1 MRWPAARI
9 TAPDQRAT
17 TRLLVF
23 AALELVLALSIPFIL
38 IRGYHTLLSSNTG
51 TFVDSPTIDE
61 PGWSAL
67 VSATPLTAVVEVF
80 DGGISGAT
88 LIVPSGDVAVNDT
101 IAEGGG
107 TIVLI
112 PGDLLV
118 PSGSTT
124 GSAESAATT
133 MRLSDIAPAEAGD
146 ALAALLNIDLTSVEV
161 MDGGAWTAALS
172 GTVYE
177 LDNPD
182 PVPATAVAIDPDGGS
197 GTPAQLAFAV
207 GPVVVNGD
215 DAAVF
220 LGRPVDGGS
229 LLSVMPRRHQF
240 WSALLDQAPAGSNA
254 LASAVRGV
262 GSSGQVVELPTVT
275 ETAAPV
281 PDAIAIDAAAAEVLL
296 RDIVAFPSG
305 NRLEIRVV
313 DRTGDADLSLVAA
326 QLAGRGVKVVEIAN
340 AVQFDDGSTE
350 LIQPTDLADGIEQF
364 DDLVA
369 ELGVEPIVDP
379 EQEHDTVTLL
389 VGRDFR
395 LTG

>member
-23 AALELVLALSIPFIL
+23 AAVEIVLAMAIPFIL

-67 VSATPLTAVVEVF
+67 VSATPLTAVIEVV

-88 LIVPSGDVAVNDT
+88 LIVPSGDVA
-101 IAEGGG
+101 AEDVVVAGGG

-112 PGDLLV
+112 PGDLVLPPNLTTV
-118 PSGSTT
+118 SG
-124 GSAESAATT
+124 ESATT
-133 MRLSDIAPAEAGD
+133 PMRLSDIAPAEAGD
-146 ALAALLNIDLTSVEV
+146 VLAALLNIDLTSVEV
-161 MDGGAWTAALS
+161 MSDGAWTAALS
-172 GTVYE
+172 DAVYE

-182 PVPATAVAIDPDGGS
+182 PVPATAATVAPGGGS
-197 GTPAQLAFAV
+197 VTPAQLAFTV
-207 GPVVVNGD
+207 GPVVVNGA

-229 LLSVMPRRHQF
+229 LSSVMPRRHQF
-240 WSALLDQAPAGSNA
+240 WSALLDQAPAGSNGP
-254 LASAVRGV
+254 ASAVRAV
-262 GSSGQVVELPTVT
+262 GSSGQVVELPTVA
-275 ETAAPV
+275 EAEAP
-281 PDAIAIDAAAAEVLL
+281 AIDAAAAETLL
-296 RDIVAFPSG
+296 RDIVGFPSG
-305 NRLEIRVV
+305 DRLEIRVV
-313 DRTGDADLSLVAA
+313 DRTGDADLGLVAA

-340 AVQFDDGSTE
+340 AVQFDAGSTE
-350 LIQPTDLADGIEQF
+350 LIRPTDLADGIEQL
-364 DDLVA
+364 DDLIA

-395 LTG
+395 LSG

>member
-9 TAPDQRAT
+9 TAPDQSAT

-23 AALELVLALSIPFIL
+23 AAVEIVLAMAIPFIL

-67 VSATPLTAVVEVF
+67 VSATPLTAVVEVV
-80 DGGISGAT
+80 DDGISGAT
-88 LIVPSGDVAVNDT
+88 LIVASGDVA
-101 IAEGGG
+101 AEDAVVAGGG

-112 PGDLLV
+112 PGDLVLPPNLTTV
-118 PSGSTT
+118 SG
-124 GSAESAATT
+124 ESATT
-133 MRLSDIAPAEAGD
+133 PMRLSDLAPAEAGD

-161 MDGGAWTAALS
+161 MDDGAWTAALS
-172 GTVYE
+172 DAVYE

-182 PVPATAVAIDPDGGS
+182 PVPATAAKVDPDGGS
-197 GTPAQLAFAV
+197 GTPARLAFVV
-207 GPVVVNGD
+207 GPVVVSGA

-229 LLSVMPRRHQF
+229 LSSVMPRRHQF
-240 WSALLDQAPAGSNA
+240 WSALLDQDPAGSNG
-254 LASAVRGV
+254 LASAVRAV
-262 GSSGQVVELPTVT
+262 GPSGKVVELPTVA
-275 ETAAPV
+275 ESEAP
-281 PDAIAIDAAAAEVLL
+281 AIDADAAEALL
-296 RDIVAFPSG
+296 RDTVAFPSG

-313 DRTGDADLSLVAA
+313 DRTGDADLGLVAA
-326 QLAGRGVKVVEIAN
+326 QLAGRGLKVVEIAN
-340 AVQFDDGSTE
+340 AVQFDEGSTE
-350 LIQPTDLADGIEQF
+350 LIRPTDLADGIGQF
-364 DDLVA
+364 EDLVA

-379 EQEHDTVTLL
+379 EQEHNTMTLL

-395 LTG
+395 LSD